1 MEILGKARLLKG
13 ISRCSQQKVYF
24 HSEINTGMEEVNV
37 YKLFVKINRPFIS
50 KYETNELTHLLLC
63 GGLETQEERRE
74 K

>member
-1 MEILGKARLLKG
+1 
-13 ISRCSQQKVYF
+13 
-24 HSEINTGMEEVNV
+24 MEEVNV